1 MNWIWF
7 VTGVVV
13 GAIIGSLSFIV
24 LGARQLYK
32 EGKIKVDK

>member
-13 GAIIGSLSFIV
+13 GAIIGV
-24 LGARQLYK
+24 LAFLVYGARLLYK
-32 EGKIKVDK
+32 DGKLKVKE